1 MSGKEYDTPEK
12 RDNALKELIIHAIAA
27 LRNLQVVSTRLE
39 DQTTNTTIQ
48 RYIDDLK
55 VKYFQ
60 ITKERISDSSDAAGT
75 AAAGTAA
82 AGTAVAGT
90 AVAGPAVPGEMDR
103 REMDRSGGRHHRI
116 HKSSVQRRKHHHS
129 NKKGKTVRRK
139 MTRTR
144 R

>member
-1 MSGKEYDTPEK
+1 MSGQEYDTPEK
-12 RDNALKELIIHAIAA
+12 RENALRTLIIDAIAA

-39 DQTTNTTIQ
+39 DQTTNTKIQ
-48 RYIDDLK
+48 RYINELK
-55 VKYFQ
+55 GKYFQ

-82 AGTAVAGT
+82 S
-90 AVAGPAVPGEMDR
+90 GPAVPGEMF
-103 REMDRSGGRHHRI
+103 GGRHHRI

>member
-90 AVAGPAVPGEMDR
+90 AVAGPAVTRDMNHG
-103 REMDRSGGRHHRI
+103 GGRHHRI